1 MVSSSPS
8 FLNRFI
14 IFAACA
20 GYGVNSNPYLL
31 EYLPVIIAALEGEQ
45 TGLAAYPFKNAT
57 PSFARLS
64 IFGVINEPS
73 AAPPL

>member
-1 MVSSSPS
+1 M
-8 FLNRFI
+8 
-14 IFAACA
+14 
-20 GYGVNSNPYLL
+20 NSNPYLL

-45 TGLAAYPFKNAT
+45 TGLAAYPFKKAT

-64 IFGVINEPS
+64 IFGVIKEPS